1 MNGHFRGDFR
11 ERRAGDGRT
20 VVTDRGHRAPRVG
33 RRQRAHSASPLTP
46 LELARQR
53 LGWSYR
59 ELGAEVGASHVA
71 VFRWCRGLRPAPRSV
86 YVALGVPVPARAEQI
101 ETEEHRLPRVTVS
114 LPKGCDAQT
123 ALEACVRAVAQAL
136 NERGGGQVA

>member
-11 ERRAGDGRT
+11 ERRAGKGQDARPE
-20 VVTDRGHRAPRVG
+20 APVSV
-33 RRQRAHSASPLTP
+33 ATP

-71 VFRWCRGLRPAPRSV
+71 VFRWCRGLRPAPLSV
-86 YVALGVPVPARAEQI
+86 YVALGVPVPAPAQQI
-101 ETEEHRLPRVTVS
+101 GAEEHRPPRVTVS
-114 LPKGCDAQT
+114 LPKGCDEQT

-136 NERGGGQVA
+136 TERSGEQTW